1 MRVGPKASIAHGVVI
16 HGPCEIGEGCFLAL
30 RAVLYSAT
38 LEDYVWV
45 GIGAII
51 MRATI
56 LSHTKVPA
64 GSIIRSQEDTR
75 HFRIIDDKEQNYQT
89 NVLAAANMLR
99 QGYLA
104 LSIKS
109 ESEKVAG

>member
-1 MRVGPKASIAHGVVI
+1 
-16 HGPCEIGEGCFLAL
+16 
-30 RAVLYSAT
+30 VLYSAA

-64 GSIIRSQEDTR
+64 GSIIRSKEDTR